1 MEATTLAIRR
11 DRQGACMTL
20 HVLSYGGGVQSTAML
35 VLAARGEIP
44 HRTALFCNVGEDSEN
59 PDTLAFV
66 RDYAQPFAKAHDV
79 SFHALRKTLR
89 DGTPDTVMQR
99 ERRTPHT
106 IGIPMYMA
114 NGAPGN
120 RSCTYAFKI
129 AVVAK
134 WTTQHGATRD
144 DPAHVALGISIDEYQ
159 RMKPSRVPHQV
170 SDYPLI
176 DRRLSRA
183 DCRAIITD
191 AGLPIPPK
199 SSCWAC
205 PFQRTHQWQ
214 HLRKRRPDLFDAAVE
229 LERMENAK
237 RAALGKDAM
246 YLSSALK
253 PLDEAIVDTG
263 QLGLFDDDDDGTCD
277 IGGYCFA

>member
-1 MEATTLAIRR
+1 
-11 DRQGACMTL
+11 MTL
-20 HVLSYGGGVQSTAML
+20 HALSYGGGTQSTAML

-44 HRTALFCNVGEDSEN
+44 HTTALFCNVGGDSEN
-59 PDTLAFV
+59 PDTLDYV
-66 RDYAQPFAKAHDV
+66 RDYAKPYAEAHGIA
-79 SFHALRKTLR
+79 FHELHKIRR

-99 ERRTPHT
+99 EYRTQRT

-120 RSCTYAFKI
+120 RSCTYTFKI
-129 AVVAK
+129 GVVAK
-134 WTTQHGATRD
+134 WTRQHGATKD
-144 DPAHVALGISIDEYQ
+144 NPAHVALGISIDEYQ
-159 RMKPSRVPHQV
+159 RMKPSTVRHQV

-176 DRRLSRA
+176 DRRWSRD
-183 DCRAIITD
+183 DCRKVITD
-191 AGLPIPPK
+191 AGLPVPPK
-199 SSCWAC
+199 SSCFAC

-214 HLRKRRPDLFDAAVE
+214 RLRKNHPDLFEQAVE

-246 YLSSALK
+246 YLSSTLK

-263 QLGLFDDDDDGTCD
+263 QLEMFDEQDDGTCD